1 MPASFLTK
9 LRKCF
14 AGQGK
19 LQFWGASLLVIFDMS
34 NIIGCMLETQA
45 LFDVLS
51 DEIRRRILCLLLK
64 EGELCVCE
72 LFQALDLPQPKVSR
86 HLGVMRDA
94 GVLSVRREGTWVY
107 YRLDAQLPLW
117 AYKVLES
124 MAQGASFAED
134 AQRLEVMTNRPA
146 RCGI

>member
-1 MPASFLTK
+1 MF
-9 LRKCF
+9 
-14 AGQGK
+14 
-19 LQFWGASLLVIFDMS
+19 
-34 NIIGCMLETQA
+34 ETQA

-51 DEIRRRILCLLLK
+51 DEIRRRTLCLLLK

-86 HLGVMRDA
+86 HLAVMRDA
-94 GVLSVRREGTWVY
+94 GVLSVRREGTWVF

-117 AYKVLES
+117 AYKVVES

-134 AQRLEVMTNRPA
+134 VQRLEIMSNRPA
-146 RCGI
+146 RCCA

>member
-1 MPASFLTK
+1 MA
-9 LRKCF
+9 
-14 AGQGK
+14 
-19 LQFWGASLLVIFDMS
+19 
-34 NIIGCMLETQA
+34 NIVRPMFETQS

-117 AYKVLES
+117 AYKVVES
-124 MAQGASFAED
+124 MAQGAVFAED
-134 AQRLEVMTNRPA
+134 AQRLEAMPNRPV
-146 RCGI
+146 RCCA

>member
-1 MPASFLTK
+1 
-9 LRKCF
+9 
-14 AGQGK
+14 
-19 LQFWGASLLVIFDMS
+19 
-34 NIIGCMLETQA
+34 MLETQA

-117 AYKVLES
+117 AYKVVES
-124 MAQGASFAED
+124 MAQGTCFAED
-134 AQRLEVMTNRPA
+134 AQRLEAMPNRPV
-146 RCGI
+146 RCCA

>member
-1 MPASFLTK
+1 M
-9 LRKCF
+9 F
-14 AGQGK
+14 A
-19 LQFWGASLLVIFDMS
+19 
-34 NIIGCMLETQA
+34 TQS

-51 DEIRRRILCLLLK
+51 DEIRRRVLCLLLK

-94 GVLSVRREGTWVY
+94 GVLSVRREGTWVF

-117 AYKVLES
+117 AYKVIES
-124 MAQGASFAED
+124 MAQGASFVED
-134 AQRLEVMTNRPA
+134 VQRLEAMPNRPV
-146 RCGI
+146 RCCA

>member
-1 MPASFLTK
+1 MF
-9 LRKCF
+9 
-14 AGQGK
+14 
-19 LQFWGASLLVIFDMS
+19 
-34 NIIGCMLETQA
+34 ETQG

-51 DEIRRRILCLLLK
+51 DEIRRRVLCLLLK

-107 YRLDAQLPLW
+107 YRLEAQLPLW
-117 AYKVLES
+117 AYRVVES

-134 AQRLEVMTNRPA
+134 ARRLEAMSNRPA
-146 RCGI
+146 RCGA

>member
-1 MPASFLTK
+1 MF
-9 LRKCF
+9 
-14 AGQGK
+14 
-19 LQFWGASLLVIFDMS
+19 
-34 NIIGCMLETQA
+34 ETQS

-51 DEIRRRILCLLLK
+51 DEIRRRVLCLLLK

-86 HLGVMRDA
+86 HLGVMRDS

-117 AYKVLES
+117 AFKVIES
-124 MAQGASFAED
+124 MAQGASFGED
-134 AQRLEVMTNRPA
+134 AERLEVMPNRPA
-146 RCGI
+146 RCCA

>member
-1 MPASFLTK
+1 MFNAQAF
-9 LRKCF
+9 
-14 AGQGK
+14 
-19 LQFWGASLLVIFDMS
+19 FD
-34 NIIGCMLETQA
+34 T
-45 LFDVLS
+45 LS
-51 DEIRRRILCLLLK
+51 DEIRRRVLCLLLK

-94 GVLSVRREGTWVY
+94 GVLSVRREGTWVF

-117 AYKVLES
+117 AYKVIES

-134 AQRLEVMTNRPA
+134 GQRLETMPNRPV
-146 RCGI
+146 RCCA

>member
-1 MPASFLTK
+1 MAHIVTSMF
-9 LRKCF
+9 
-14 AGQGK
+14 
-19 LQFWGASLLVIFDMS
+19 
-34 NIIGCMLETQA
+34 ETQS

-72 LFQALDLPQPKVSR
+72 LFLALDLPQPKVSR

-117 AYKVLES
+117 AYKVVES
-124 MAQGASFAED
+124 MAQGAAFAED
-134 AQRLEVMTNRPA
+134 AQRLEAMPNRPV
-146 RCGI
+146 RCCA

>member
-1 MPASFLTK
+1 MF
-9 LRKCF
+9 
-14 AGQGK
+14 
-19 LQFWGASLLVIFDMS
+19 
-34 NIIGCMLETQA
+34 ETQA

-51 DEIRRRILCLLLK
+51 DEIRRRVLCLLAK
-64 EGELCVCE
+64 RGELCVCE

-117 AYKVLES
+117 AYKVIES
-124 MAQGASFAED
+124 MAQGANFTED
-134 AQRLEVMTNRPA
+134 LQRLEAIPTRPGRYCA
-146 RCGI
+146 